1 MILKDLALHL
11 DKIFHKNLAYTWD
24 KVGLQIGRSGTDIK
38 KILITLDID
47 DEVIEEAV
55 NTGSNLII
63 SHHPLIFEPVENIT
77 GSSRG
82 TSEKILKLIEKGIA
96 VYTAHTN
103 YDIMPGG
110 LIDVLSEKLE
120 LDDLQ
125 YIKQENAQWYKFVIF
140 VPRDSQDKVR
150 KAICSQGG
158 GEFKNYSCCTFNVAG
173 KGTFLPGEGAEP
185 YIGEKGNLNI
195 VDEIRM
201 ECIVSE
207 DNLEVMVKTAIE
219 AHPYEEAAYDIYKI
233 KNNFGG
239 KGLGRYGKL
248 RDPEIFKRYLKRLKQ
263 QLQVGVIGWMHKG
276 IGNPGN
282 KLIEKIAIINGS
294 ANSLT
299 GEISALDCDLVL
311 VGEIGYHNSIEISE
325 TGKIVAVL
333 GHGTSEKWAIDDMYD
348 HLNDFSSGNNMALEI
363 IKSKEGYWVWRYDIG

>member
-1 MILKDLALHL
+1 MILKDLAPHL
-11 DKIFHKNLAYTWD
+11 DKIFHKNLAYAWD
-24 KVGLQIGRSGTDIK
+24 KVGLQIGRSEAEIK

-47 DEVIEEAV
+47 DDVIEEAV

-63 SHHPLIFEPVENIT
+63 SHHPLIFEPIENIT
-77 GSSRG
+77 DSSRG
-82 TSEKILKLIEKGIA
+82 TSEKILRLIEKGIA
-96 VYTAHTN
+96 VYAAHTN

-125 YIKQENAQWYKFVIF
+125 YIKQEDVQWYKFVIF
-140 VPRDSQDKVR
+140 VPRESQDKVR
-150 KAICSQGG
+150 KAICSRGG
-158 GEFKNYSCCTFNVAG
+158 GEFKNYSFCTFNTAG

-185 YIGEKGNLNI
+185 YTGEKGNLNI

-207 DNLEVMVKTAIE
+207 GNLEAMVKAAVE
-219 AHPYEEAAYDIYKI
+219 AHPYEEVAHDIYKI
-233 KNNFGG
+233 ENNFGG

-263 QLQVGVIGWMHKG
+263 QLQVEAIGWLHKG
-276 IGNPGN
+276 ISNPGN
-282 KLIEKIAIINGS
+282 KLIEKIAIIAGS
-294 ANSLT
+294 ANSLAD
-299 GEISALDCDLVL
+299 EISALDCDLVL
-311 VGEIGYHNSIEISE
+311 VGEIGYHNSIKISG

-348 HLNDFSSGNNMALEI
+348 HLSDFFSGNNIALEI

>member
-1 MILKDLALHL
+1 MILKNLALNL

-24 KVGLQIGRSGTDIK
+24 KVGLQIGRSETEIK

-47 DEVIEEAV
+47 DDVIGEAV

-63 SHHPLIFEPVENIT
+63 SHHPLIFKPLEDIT
-77 GSSRG
+77 DSSRG
-82 TSEKILKLIEKGIA
+82 ASKKVLKLIEKGIA
-96 VYTAHTN
+96 VYVAHTN

-110 LIDVLSEKLE
+110 LIDVLSKRLE
-120 LDDLQ
+120 LGDLQ
-125 YIKQENAQWYKFVIF
+125 YIKQEDVQWYKFVIF

-150 KAICSQGG
+150 KAICSRGG
-158 GEFKNYSCCTFNVAG
+158 GEFKNYSCCTFNTAG

-185 YIGEKGNLNI
+185 YTGEKGNLNI

-207 DNLEVMVKTAIE
+207 GNLETMVKAAVE
-219 AHPYEEAAYDIYKI
+219 VHPYEEAAYDIYKI
-233 KNNFGG
+233 ENKFGG

-248 RDPEIFKRYLKRLKQ
+248 RDPEIFTRYLKRLKQ
-263 QLQVGVIGWMHKG
+263 QLQVSAIGWLHKG

-282 KLIEKIAIINGS
+282 KLIEKVAIINGS
-294 ANSLT
+294 ANSLA

-311 VGEIGYHNSIEISE
+311 VGEMGYHNSIEISE

-333 GHGTSEKWAIDDMYD
+333 GHGDSEKWAIDDIYD
-348 HLNDFSSGNNMALEI
+348 HLSDFFSGSNIELEI